1 MAVTAG
7 LEASPRGEDDW
18 PRFRGPDGLGVSQ
31 DARIPTEWSETRNL
45 KWKLA
50 LPGPGFSSPIVV
62 GSRVFVT
69 CYSDADGDLGKLKR
83 HLVGVDRQT
92 GKIAW
97 SRAIPSG
104 GREAAL
110 PGMAAHHG
118 YASHTPVSDG
128 ERIYVLCGATGVVAF
143 DMKGRELWRKG
154 VGEEGATRFGSASSP
169 VLFKDRLIVTAGAES
184 RTIRA
189 FDKKTGKEVWK
200 TKAVRPLSRCYSTPA
215 IVKNAKGE
223 DELLISVPFE
233 VWSLNPVDGQLKWY
247 AETGVDAPVCPS
259 VISGDGIAYVIGGR
273 RGVRAAVRVGGKGDM
288 TKKNVIWATN
298 GGAYVPSPVL
308 HAGHLYWVAD
318 SGIVQ
323 CVDAKTGKQVQR
335 KRIRDRFYASVVLIQ
350 DKLYAVSRFGG
361 TYVLKATPELEQ
373 IAHNKLDDKSDF
385 SASPAVSRGQLFLRS
400 DRFLY
405 CIEAGA

>member
-1 MAVTAG
+1 
-7 LEASPRGEDDW
+7 
-18 PRFRGPDGLGVSQ
+18 
-31 DARIPTEWSETRNL
+31 
-45 KWKLA
+45 
-50 LPGPGFSSPIVV
+50 VV

-69 CYSDADGDLGKLKR
+69 CYSDADGDLEKLKR
-83 HLVGVDRQT
+83 HLVCVDRQT

-97 SRAIPSG
+97 SRVISSG
-104 GREAAL
+104 GREPPL

-128 ERIYVLCGATGVVAF
+128 ERIHVLCGAAGVVTL
-143 DMKGRELWRKG
+143 DMKGQELWRKS
-154 VGEEGATRFGSASSP
+154 VGQEGAAQFGSASSP

-189 FDKKTGKEVWK
+189 FDKKTGKEIWK
-200 TKAVRPLSRCYSTPA
+200 TKAVSPLSRCYSTPA
-215 IVKNAKGE
+215 IVRNAEGV

-247 AETGVDAPVCPS
+247 AETGVGAPTCPS
-259 VISGDGIAYVIGGR
+259 VVSQDGIAYVIGGR
-273 RGVRAAVRVGGKGDM
+273 QGVRAAVRVGGKGDM

-308 HAGHLYWVAD
+308 HEGHLYWVDD
-318 SGIVQ
+318 SGIVY
-323 CVDAKTGKQVQR
+323 CIDAKTGKQVQR
-335 KRIRDRFYASVVLIQ
+335 KRIRDRFYASVVLIGG
-350 DKLYAVSRFGG
+350 KLYAVSRFGG

-373 IAHNKLDDKSDF
+373 LAHNTLDDKSDF

-400 DRFLY
+400 EKFLY
-405 CIEAGA
+405 CIEAQSQ